1 MRYCI
6 KTIYWGRY
14 HEMYGD
20 DWVDQ
25 EYQHFTDD
33 LNEAITYAD
42 DQCKVPK
49 TIQSTVF
56 ETSDYEI
63 VYEGTIGLTSSATN
77 STDQND

>member
-1 MRYCI
+1 MRYVI
-6 KTIYWGRY
+6 KTLYWGRY
-14 HEMYGD
+14 YDMYGEEI
-20 DWVDQ
+20 VDM

-56 ETSDYEI
+56 ETSDYSI
-63 VYEGTIGLTSSATN
+63 VYEGTIGITN
-77 STDQND
+77 TADQHH